1 MDKQRIFIGADVS
14 KLTVDFSVLVEG
26 VSTHEEVDNTE
37 KAISKYFNNLKAK
50 LGTEEAEVHVG
61 IENTGRYCWPCLKAF
76 AHAQVKLYLLS
87 PLHLKKS
94 LGMVRGKS
102 DATDSERIVR
112 FLSKNADELT
122 LYNPPRQVIEE
133 LSLLLARRNKLLK
146 QVSTEAHTEE
156 ELCCVAS
163 SAAKKFILQQSNN
176 AIKQL
181 KKQIERVELQID
193 KLIKSDEELNHKA
206 KLMMSVPGV
215 GKVLTWYLLVKT
227 NEFKN
232 INDPRKLACY
242 AGVAPFEHSSGT
254 SVRGKTRVSFF
265 ADKLL
270 KKILHMAALRVIQ
283 LDGELRQFYLKK
295 VAEGKNKMAIINA
308 LRNKIIHRIMAVIR
322 DNRPYLKVYSSHL
335 LLS

>member
-1 MDKQRIFIGADVS
+1 MGADVS
-14 KLTVDFSVLVEG
+14 KLTVDFTWLIEG
-26 VSTHEEVDNTE
+26 VSTHEVVNNTE
-37 KAISKYFNNLKAK
+37 KAIVKFYNKLKTK
-50 LGTEEAEVHVG
+50 LNTDEVEIHVA
-61 IENTGRYCWPCLKAF
+61 IENTGRYCWPCLKAY

-102 DATDSERIVR
+102 DAIDSERIAR
-112 FLSKNADELT
+112 FLSKNVDELS

-146 QVSTEAHTEE
+146 LVNIEAHTKEE
-156 ELCCVAS
+156 MCSVGS
-163 SAAKKFILQQSNN
+163 SATKRFILEQSNE

-181 KKQIERVELQID
+181 KQQIKQVENQINT
-193 KLIKSDEELNHKA
+193 LIKSDDELSQKA
-206 KLMMSVPGV
+206 SLMMSVPGV
-215 GKVLTWYLLVKT
+215 GKVLTWYLLIKT

-232 INDPRKLACY
+232 ISDPRKLACY

-254 SVRGKTRVSFF
+254 SVRGKTRVSFY

-283 LDGELRQFYLKK
+283 IDGDMKEYYLRK
-295 VAEGKNKMAIINA
+295 VDEGKNKMSVINA
-308 LRNKIIHRIMAVIR
+308 VRNKIIHRVMAVIR
-322 DNRPYLKVYSSHL
+322 DNRPYENIRTFDL
-335 LLS
+335 LMS